1 MFVCNH
7 TTGLINV
14 TEGIEAIYIPAAL
27 QQIYNQ
33 KDFNLGRVA
42 DLFVTNS

>member
-1 MFVCNH
+1 MFFCTH
-7 TTGLINV
+7 TTGFNNV
-14 TEGIEAIYIPAAL
+14 TGGIEAIYIPVAL

-33 KDFNLGRVA
+33 KDVNLGRVA